1 MSASRWLTSRA
12 AAARPL
18 ATSSHPAATH
28 SGSSGAVGGGDGG
41 GRLLAALTHNI
52 MDGRRLGALLDVYRR
67 ELPPLVHE
75 HGLGIACIQVPEET
89 CCVCLTGKP
98 SSDALRG

>member
-1 MSASRWLTSRA
+1 
-12 AAARPL
+12 
-18 ATSSHPAATH
+18 
-28 SGSSGAVGGGDGG
+28 
-41 GRLLAALTHNI
+41 